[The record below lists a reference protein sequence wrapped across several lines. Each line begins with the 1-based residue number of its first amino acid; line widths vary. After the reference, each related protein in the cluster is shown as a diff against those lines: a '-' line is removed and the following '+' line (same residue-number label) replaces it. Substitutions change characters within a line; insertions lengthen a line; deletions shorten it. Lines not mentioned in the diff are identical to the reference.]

1 MCVTDTQLNQ
11 VSINGT
17 QTINPKKVKKN
28 VKSFGQT
35 KNTMELRDYQKKI
48 VKKGVGIISQH
59 GLLYLA
65 MEVRTG
71 KTLTSLAIC
80 DALKCKDVLFITK
93 LKVVPGIQKDHKM
106 LGSKYKLTCL
116 NYESLHKLEGLNFDV
131 IICDEAHTLGAFPKP
146 SKRAKQ
152 VKDLVKKY
160 KSKVIFLS
168 GTPTPESHSQIYHQL
183 YVHPNNPFKDHI
195 NFYRW
200 ANEYV
205 KVKIKY
211 IGAMKVNDYSS
222 AFKDK
227 ITDKVD
233 PLMIT
238 YTQEAAG
245 FESKINEIVYTVPMK
260 ASTYA
265 MCNKLQKD
273 LVIQGK
279 NDVILADTGAKL
291 MNKLHQ
297 MYSGTII
304 LESGKRQV
312 LDDTKA
318 QFIIRAF
325 HGKKIGIFYKFKAEW
340 DLLKS
345 VYGDA
350 LTDDLDVFNSTDKN
364 IALQIVS
371 GREGISL
378 RNADV
383 LIYFNIDFSA
393 VSYWQSR
400 DRMTTIDRKFNDI
413 YWIFAKGGIEEK
425 IYKTVL
431 EKKDYTLSY
440 FKKHFLS

>member
-1 MCVTDTQLNQ
+1 M
-11 VSINGT
+11 
-17 QTINPKKVKKN
+17 VK
-28 VKSFGQT
+28 
-35 KNTMELRDYQKKI
+35 LRDYQKKI
-48 VKKGVGIISQH
+48 ADDGVDIINKY

-65 MEVRTG
+65 LQVRVG
-71 KTLTSLAIC
+71 KTMTSLAIC
-80 DALKCKDVLFITK
+80 DKLKCDDVLFITK
-93 LKVVPGIQKDHKM
+93 LKVVPGIQKDHKD
-106 LGSKYKLTCL
+106 LGCKFKLTCL

-183 YVHPNNPFKDHI
+183 YVHPNNPFKEHI

-200 ANEYV
+200 ANDHV

-211 IGAMKVNDYSS
+211 IGAMKVNDYSG
-222 AFKDK
+222 AIKDK
-227 ITDKVD
+227 IMDKVN
-233 PLMIT
+233 PLMIN
-238 YTQEAAG
+238 YTQEEAG
-245 FESKINEIVYTVPMK
+245 FESSITESIYRVPMK

-265 MCNKLQKD
+265 LCDRLKKD

-279 NDVILADTGAKL
+279 DDVILADTGAKL

-312 LDDTKA
+312 IDDSKA
-318 QFIIRAF
+318 QFILQAF
-325 HGKKIGIFYKFKAEW
+325 KGKKIGIFYKFKAEW
-340 DLLKS
+340 DLLKE

-350 LTDDLDVFNSTDKN
+350 LTDNLEEFNATDKN

-383 LIYFNIDFSA
+383 LVYFNIDFSA

-400 DRMTTIDRKFNDI
+400 DRMTTIDRKFNDV
-413 YWIFAKGGIEEK
+413 YWIFSKGGIEDK
-425 IYKTVL
+425 IYQAVQ

-440 FKKHFLS
+440 FKKDFLSS

>member
-1 MCVTDTQLNQ
+1 M
-11 VSINGT
+11 I
-17 QTINPKKVKKN
+17 
-28 VKSFGQT
+28 
-35 KNTMELRDYQKKI
+35 ELRNYQKQI
-48 VKKGVGIISQH
+48 VKEGLGIISQY

-71 KTLTSLAIC
+71 KTLTALSIC
-80 DALKCKDVLFITK
+80 DKLCASNVLFITK
-93 LKVVPGIQKDHKM
+93 LKVVPGILKDHRD
-106 LGSKYKLTCL
+106 LGCYFKLTCL
-116 NYESLHKLEGLNFDV
+116 NYESLHKLEGLKFDV

-183 YVHPNNPFKDHI
+183 YVHPNNPFKEYI

-200 ANEYV
+200 ANDYV

-211 IGAMKVNDYSS
+211 IGSMKINDYSE
-222 AFKDK
+222 ALKDK
-227 ITDKVD
+227 IMEKVK
-233 PLMIT
+233 PLMIN

-245 FESKINEIVYTVPMK
+245 FESNVNEIVYMVPMK
-260 ASTYA
+260 ASTYS
-265 MCNKLQKD
+265 MCDRLKKD

-279 NDVILADTGAKL
+279 DDVILADTGAKL

-304 LESGKRQV
+304 LESGKRQI
-312 LDDTKA
+312 LDDSKA
-318 QFIIRAF
+318 QFILRAF

-340 DLLKS
+340 DLLKE

-350 LTDDLDVFNSTDKN
+350 LTDDLEEFNATNKN

-383 LIYFNIDFSA
+383 LVYFNIDFSA

-400 DRMTTIDRKFNDI
+400 DRMTTIDRKFNNI
-413 YWIFAKGGIEEK
+413 YWIFSKGGIEEK
-425 IYKTVL
+425 IYKIVQ
-431 EKKDYTLSY
+431 EKRDFTLDY
-440 FKKHFLS
+440 FKRTFLNT

>member
-1 MCVTDTQLNQ
+1 M
-11 VSINGT
+11 I
-17 QTINPKKVKKN
+17 
-28 VKSFGQT
+28 
-35 KNTMELRDYQKKI
+35 ELRNYQKQI
-48 VKKGVGIISQH
+48 VKEGLGIISQH
-59 GLLYLA
+59 GLLYLGLQ
-65 MEVRTG
+65 VRVG
-71 KTLTSLAIC
+71 KTAVSLAIC
-80 DALKCKDVLFITK
+80 NELNCQSVLFITK
-93 LKVVPGIQKDHKM
+93 LKVIPGIYKDYEA
-106 LGSKYKLTCL
+106 LGYNFKLTCL
-116 NYESLHKLEGLNFDV
+116 NYESLHKLEGLKFDV

-183 YVHPNNPFKDHI
+183 YVHPNNPFNEHI

-200 ANEYV
+200 ANDYV

-211 IGAMKVNDYSS
+211 IGSMKINDYSE
-222 AFKDK
+222 ALKDK
-227 ITDKVD
+227 IMEKVNS
-233 PLMIT
+233 LMIN
-238 YTQEAAG
+238 YTQEEAG
-245 FESKINEIVYTVPMK
+245 FESNVNEIVYMVPMK
-260 ASTYA
+260 ASTYS
-265 MCNKLQKD
+265 MCDRLKKD

-279 NDVILADTGAKL
+279 DDVILADTGAKL

-304 LESGKRQV
+304 LESGKRQI
-312 LDDTKA
+312 LDDSKA
-318 QFIIRAF
+318 QFILRAF

-340 DLLKS
+340 DLLKE

-350 LTDDLDVFNSTDKN
+350 LTDDLEEFNATNKN

-383 LIYFNIDFSA
+383 LVYFNIDFSA

-413 YWIFAKGGIEEK
+413 YWIFSKGGIEEK
-425 IYKTVL
+425 IYKIVQ
-431 EKKDYTLSY
+431 EKRDFTLDY
-440 FKKHFLS
+440 FKKDFLSS

>member
-1 MCVTDTQLNQ
+1 
-11 VSINGT
+11 
-17 QTINPKKVKKN
+17 
-28 VKSFGQT
+28 
-35 KNTMELRDYQKKI
+35 MELRDYQRKI
-48 VKKGVGIISQH
+48 VGQGAKILNEN

-65 MEVRTG
+65 LEVRLG
-71 KTLTSLAIC
+71 KTAVSLTIC
-80 DALKCKDVLFITK
+80 DALAADNVLFVTK
-93 LKVVPGIQKDHKM
+93 KKVISGIEKDHKA
-106 LGSKYKLTCL
+106 LNCSFKLTCL
-116 NYESLHKLEGLNFDV
+116 NYESLHKLEGSNFDV

-152 VKDLVKKY
+152 VKDLVKKH
-160 KSKVIFLS
+160 KAKVIFLS
-168 GTPTPESHSQIYHQL
+168 GTPTPESHSQIYHQM
-183 YVHPNNPFKDHI
+183 YVHPNNPFKDYI

-200 ANEYV
+200 ANDYV

-211 IGAMKVNDYSS
+211 IGAMKVNDYS
-222 AFKDK
+222 AALKEK
-227 ITDKVD
+227 INEKVN

-245 FESKINEIVYTVPMK
+245 FESKINEIVYMVPM
-260 ASTYA
+260 ASSTYA
-265 MCNKLQKD
+265 MCDRLKKD

-279 NDVILADTGAKL
+279 EDVILADTGAKL

-304 LESGKRQV
+304 LESGKRQI
-312 LDDTKA
+312 LDYTKGT
-318 QFIIRAF
+318 FIARMF
-325 HGKKIGIFYKFKAEW
+325 EGKKIGIFYKFKAEW
-340 DLLKS
+340 DLLKE

-350 LTDDLDVFNSTDKN
+350 LTDDLEVFNSTDKN

-383 LIYFNIDFSA
+383 LVYFNIDFSA

-400 DRMTTIDRKFNDI
+400 DRMTTIDRKFNDV

-425 IYKTVL
+425 IYKTVQ

>member
-1 MCVTDTQLNQ
+1 M
-11 VSINGT
+11 I
-17 QTINPKKVKKN
+17 
-28 VKSFGQT
+28 
-35 KNTMELRDYQKKI
+35 ELRKYQQEI
-48 VKKGVGIISQH
+48 VKKGLGIISQH

-71 KTLTSLAIC
+71 KTMTSLAIC
-80 DALKCKDVLFITK
+80 AVLKSKDVLFITK
-93 LKVVPGIQKDHKM
+93 LKVVPGIQKDHKD
-106 LGSKYKLTCL
+106 LECKFKLTCI
-116 NYESLHKLEGLNFDV
+116 NYESLHKLEGSNFDV

-152 VKDLVKKY
+152 VKELVKKY

-183 YVHPNNPFKDHI
+183 YVHPNNPFKEYI

-200 ANEYV
+200 ANDHV

-211 IGAMKVNDYSS
+211 IGAMKVNDYSE
-222 AFKDK
+222 ALKDK
-227 ITDKVD
+227 IMEKVN
-233 PLMIT
+233 PLMIN

-245 FESKINEIVYTVPMK
+245 FESSITESIYRVPMK

-265 MCNKLQKD
+265 MCDRLKKD

-279 NDVILADTGAKL
+279 DDVILADTGAKL

-312 LDDTKA
+312 LDDSKA
-318 QFIIRAF
+318 QFIVRAF

-345 VYGDA
+345 VYGDN
-350 LTDDLDVFNSTDKN
+350 LTDNLEEFNSTDKN

-383 LIYFNIDFSA
+383 LVYFNIDFSA

-400 DRMTTIDRKFNDI
+400 DRMTTIDRKFNNV
-413 YWIFAKGGIEEK
+413 YWIFAKGGIEDK
-425 IYKTVL
+425 IYQAVQQ
-431 EKKDYTLSY
+431 KKDYTLSY
-440 FKKHFLS
+440 FKKDFLS

>member
-1 MCVTDTQLNQ
+1 
-11 VSINGT
+11 
-17 QTINPKKVKKN
+17 
-28 VKSFGQT
+28 
-35 KNTMELRDYQKKI
+35 MELRDYQRKI
-48 VKKGVGIISQH
+48 VGQGAKILSTN

-71 KTLTSLAIC
+71 KTATSLTIC
-80 DALKCKDVLFITK
+80 DAIAANDVLFITK
-93 LKVVPGIQKDHKM
+93 KKVISGIEKDHKA
-106 LGSKYKLTCL
+106 LNCSFKLTCL
-116 NYESLHKLEGLNFDV
+116 NYESLHKLKGLNFDV

-168 GTPTPESHSQIYHQL
+168 GTPTPESHSQMYHQL
-183 YVHPNNPFKDHI
+183 YVHPNNPFKEYI

-200 ANEYV
+200 ANDHV
-205 KVKIKY
+205 SVKIKY
-211 IGAMKVNDYSS
+211 IGAMKVNDYSAALKEKIS
-222 AFKDK
+222 A
-227 ITDKVD
+227 KVD
-233 PLMIT
+233 PLMIN
-238 YTQEAAG
+238 YTQEEAG
-245 FESKINEIVYTVPMK
+245 FESSITESIYRVPMK

-265 MCNKLQKD
+265 LCDRLKKD

-279 NDVILADTGAKL
+279 DDVILADTGAKL

-312 LDDTKA
+312 IDDSKA
-318 QFIIRAF
+318 QFILQAF
-325 HGKKIGIFYKFKAEW
+325 GGKKIGIFYKFKAEW
-340 DLLKS
+340 DLLKQ
-345 VYGDA
+345 VYGDNI
-350 LTDDLDVFNSTDKN
+350 TDDLDEFNATDKN

-383 LIYFNIDFSA
+383 LVYFNIDFSA

-400 DRMTTIDRKFNDI
+400 DRMTTIDRKFNNV
-413 YWIFAKGGIEEK
+413 YWIFSKGGIEDK
-425 IYKTVL
+425 IYQAVQ

-440 FKKHFLS
+440 FKKDFLSS

>member
-1 MCVTDTQLNQ
+1 
-11 VSINGT
+11 
-17 QTINPKKVKKN
+17 
-28 VKSFGQT
+28 
-35 KNTMELRDYQKKI
+35 MELRDYQKKI
-48 VKKGVGIISQH
+48 VKEGVGIISQH

-80 DALKCKDVLFITK
+80 DALKCEDVLFITK

-106 LGSKYKLTCL
+106 LGATFKLTCL
-116 NYESLHKLEGLNFDV
+116 NYESLHKLEGSNFDV

-160 KSKVIFLS
+160 KAKVIFLS
-168 GTPTPESHSQIYHQL
+168 GTPTPESHSQIYHQM
-183 YVHPNNPFKDHI
+183 YVHPNNPFKDYI

-222 AFKDK
+222 AFKEK
-227 ITDKVD
+227 INEKVD

-245 FESKINEIVYTVPMK
+245 FESKINEIVCMIPMRT
-260 ASTYA
+260 STYNL
-265 MCNKLQKD
+265 CNKLQKD

-279 NDVILADTGAKL
+279 DDVILADTGAKL

-304 LESGKRQV
+304 LESGKRQI
-312 LDDTKA
+312 LDDSKA
-318 QFIIRAF
+318 IFIKTQFR
-325 HGKKIGIFYKFKAEW
+325 GKKIGIFYKFKAEW

-345 VYGDA
+345 VYEDA
-350 LTDDLDVFNSTDKN
+350 LTDDLEVFNSTDKN

-383 LIYFNIDFSA
+383 LVYFNIDFSA

-425 IYKTVL
+425 IYKTVQD
-431 EKKDYTLSY
+431 KKDYTLNY
-440 FKKHFLS
+440 FKKDFKI

>member
-1 MCVTDTQLNQ
+1 
-11 VSINGT
+11 
-17 QTINPKKVKKN
+17 
-28 VKSFGQT
+28 
-35 KNTMELRDYQKKI
+35 MELRDYQKKI
-48 VKKGVGIISQH
+48 VKQGVDIISQQ

-80 DALKCKDVLFITK
+80 DKLKCKDVLFITK
-93 LKVVPGIQKDHKM
+93 LKVVPGIQKDHKS
-106 LGSKYKLTCL
+106 LGANFKLTCI
-116 NYESLHKLEGLNFDV
+116 NYESLHKLEGLKFDV

-152 VKDLVKKY
+152 VKDFVKKY

-205 KVKIKY
+205 KLKIKY
-211 IGAMKVNDYSS
+211 IGAMKVNDYSG
-222 AFKDK
+222 ALKDK
-227 ITDKVD
+227 IMSKVN

-245 FESKINEIVYTVPMK
+245 FESKINEIVYKVPMK

-265 MCNKLQKD
+265 LCDKLKKD

-279 NDVILADTGAKL
+279 GDTILADTGAKL

-312 LDDTKA
+312 LDDSKA
-318 QFIIRAF
+318 KFIMHTF
-325 HGKKIGIFYKFKAEW
+325 GGKKIGIFYKFKAEW
-340 DLLKS
+340 DLLKD
-345 VYGDA
+345 VYGDN
-350 LTDDLDVFNSTDKN
+350 LTDDLEVFNSTDKN

-383 LIYFNIDFSA
+383 LVYFNIDFSA

-400 DRMTTIDRKFNDI
+400 DRMTTIDRKFNDV
-413 YWIFAKGGIEEK
+413 YWIFAKGGIEEN
-425 IYKTVL
+425 IYETVQ
-431 EKKDYTLSY
+431 EKKDYTLTY

>member
-1 MCVTDTQLNQ
+1 MSQTLTNATQGSVDYN
-11 VSINGT
+11 
-17 QTINPKKVKKN
+17 
-28 VKSFGQT
+28 
-35 KNTMELRDYQKKI
+35 MELRNYQKKI
-48 VKKGVGIISQH
+48 VKEGLGIISQH

-80 DALKCKDVLFITK
+80 DELKCKDVLFITK
-93 LKVVPGIQKDHKM
+93 LKVVPGIQKDHKD
-106 LGSKYKLTCL
+106 LGAKFKLTCI

-183 YVHPNNPFKDHI
+183 YVHPNNPFKEHI

-200 ANEYV
+200 ANDYV
-205 KVKIKY
+205 KIKIKY
-211 IGAMKVNDYSS
+211 IGAMKVNDYSG
-222 AFKDK
+222 ALKDK
-227 ITDKVD
+227 IMEKVN

-245 FESKINEIVYTVPMK
+245 FESKINEIVYKIPMR

-265 MCNKLQKD
+265 LCDRLKKD

-279 NDVILADTGAKL
+279 DDVILADTGAKL

-297 MYSGTII
+297 MYSGTVI
-304 LESGKRQV
+304 LESGKRQI
-312 LDDTKA
+312 LDDSKA
-318 QFIIRAF
+318 HFIF
-325 HGKKIGIFYKFKAEW
+325 HKFRDKKIGIFYKFKSEW
-340 DLLKS
+340 DLLKD
-345 VYGDA
+345 VYEDK
-350 LTDDLDVFNSTDKN
+350 LTDNLEVFNSTDKN

-383 LIYFNIDFSA
+383 LVYFNIDFSA

-400 DRMTTIDRKFNDI
+400 DRMTTIDRKFNDV

-425 IYKTVL
+425 IYETVQ
-431 EKKDYTLSY
+431 EKKDYTLTY

>member
-1 MCVTDTQLNQ
+1 MNATQGSVDYN
-11 VSINGT
+11 
-17 QTINPKKVKKN
+17 
-28 VKSFGQT
+28 
-35 KNTMELRDYQKKI
+35 MELRDYQKKI
-48 VKKGVGIISQH
+48 VKQGLGIISQQ

-80 DALKCKDVLFITK
+80 DELKCKDVLFITK
-93 LKVVPGIQKDHKM
+93 LKVVPGIHKDHQM
-106 LGSKYKLTCL
+106 LGSQYKLTCV
-116 NYESLHKLEGLNFDV
+116 NYESLHKLEGSNFDV

-183 YVHPNNPFKDHI
+183 YVHPNNPFKEHI

-200 ANEYV
+200 ANDYV

-211 IGAMKVNDYSS
+211 IGAMKVNDYSG
-222 AFKDK
+222 ALKDK
-227 ITDKVD
+227 ITTKVD

-245 FESKINEIVYTVPMK
+245 FESKINEIVYKIPMK
-260 ASTYA
+260 ASTYTL
-265 MCNKLQKD
+265 CDRLKKD

-279 NDVILADTGAKL
+279 DDVILADTGAKL

-304 LESGKRQV
+304 LESGKRQI
-312 LDDTKA
+312 LDDSKA
-318 QFIIRAF
+318 QFIINTFR
-325 HGKKIGIFYKFKAEW
+325 GKKIGIFYKFKAEW
-340 DLLKS
+340 DLLKD
-345 VYGDA
+345 VYEDK
-350 LTDDLDVFNSTDKN
+350 LTDDLEVFNSTDKN

-383 LIYFNIDFSA
+383 LVYFNIDFSA

-425 IYKTVL
+425 IYQTVQ
-431 EKKDYTLSY
+431 EKKDYTLTY

>member
-1 MCVTDTQLNQ
+1 M
-11 VSINGT
+11 I
-17 QTINPKKVKKN
+17 
-28 VKSFGQT
+28 
-35 KNTMELRDYQKKI
+35 ELRKYQQKI
-48 VKKGVGIISQH
+48 VNDGLGIISQH

-71 KTLTSLAIC
+71 KTMTSLAIC
-80 DALKCKDVLFITK
+80 DKLKCDDVLFITK
-93 LKVVPGIQKDHKM
+93 LKVVPGIQKDHKD
-106 LGSKYKLTCL
+106 LGCKFKLTCL
-116 NYESLHKLEGLNFDV
+116 NYESLHKLTGLKFDV

-183 YVHPNNPFKDHI
+183 YVHPNNPFKEYI

-200 ANEYV
+200 ANDHV
-205 KVKIKY
+205 SVKIKY
-211 IGAMKVNDYSS
+211 IGAMKVNDYSG
-222 AFKDK
+222 ALKEK
-227 ITDKVD
+227 ITAKVN
-233 PLMIT
+233 PFMIT

-260 ASTYA
+260 DSTYV
-265 MCNKLQKD
+265 MCGKLKKY

-279 NDVILADTGAKL
+279 DDVILADTGAKL

-304 LESGKRQV
+304 LESGKRQI
-312 LDDTKA
+312 LDDSKA
-318 QFIIRAF
+318 QFIKNTFRN
-325 HGKKIGIFYKFKAEW
+325 KKIGIFYKFKAEW
-340 DLLKS
+340 DLLKE
-345 VYGDA
+345 VYGDN
-350 LTDDLDVFNSTDKN
+350 LTDNLEEFNATDKN

-383 LIYFNIDFSA
+383 LVYFNIDFSA

-400 DRMTTIDRKFNDI
+400 DRMTTIDRKFNEI
-413 YWIFAKGGIEEK
+413 YWIFSKGGIEDK
-425 IYKTVL
+425 IYQAVQ

-440 FKKHFLS
+440 FKKDFLSS

>member
-1 MCVTDTQLNQ
+1 MCATGTQLNR
-11 VSINGT
+11 VSTNGT
-17 QTINPKKVKKN
+17 LISNLKMGRKN
-28 VKSFGQT
+28 VKVFGQT

-48 VKKGVGIISQH
+48 VKEGVGIISQQ

-80 DALKCKDVLFITK
+80 DQIKSKDVLFVTK
-93 LKVVPGIQKDHKM
+93 LKVIPGIQKDHKS
-106 LGSKYKLTCL
+106 LGVKFKLTCL

-152 VKDLVKKY
+152 IKELVKKT
-160 KSKVIFLS
+160 KAKVIFLS

-183 YVHPNNPFKDHI
+183 YVHPNNPFKEHI

-200 ANEYV
+200 SNEYV
-205 KVKIKY
+205 KLKIKY
-211 IGAMKVNDYSS
+211 IGAMKVNDYSG
-222 AFKDK
+222 ALKDK
-227 ITDKVD
+227 IMEKVS

-245 FESKINEIVYTVPMK
+245 FESKINEIVYKMPMK
-260 ASTYA
+260 DQTYV
-265 MCNKLQKD
+265 MCERLKKH

-279 NDVILADTGAKL
+279 DDVILADTGAKL

-304 LESGKRQV
+304 LESGKRQI
-312 LDDTKA
+312 LDDSKA
-318 QFIIRAF
+318 QFILRTF

-340 DLLKS
+340 DMLKE

-350 LTDDLDVFNSTDKN
+350 LTDDLEVFNTTDKN

-378 RNADV
+378 RNAEV
-383 LIYFNIDFSA
+383 LVYFNIDFSA

-400 DRMTTIDRKFNDI
+400 DRMTTIDRKFNDV

-425 IYKTVL
+425 IYQAVQD
-431 EKKDYTLSY
+431 KKDYTLNY
-440 FKKHFLS
+440 FKKDFGI

>member
-1 MCVTDTQLNQ
+1 M
-11 VSINGT
+11 
-17 QTINPKKVKKN
+17 
-28 VKSFGQT
+28 F
-35 KNTMELRDYQKKI
+35 ELRDYQKRIAKE
-48 VKKGVGIISQH
+48 GVDIINKH

-65 MEVRTG
+65 LQVRVG
-71 KTLTSLAIC
+71 KTATSLAIC
-80 DALKCKDVLFITK
+80 DKLNCDDVLFITK
-93 LKVVPGIQKDHKM
+93 LKVVPGIQKDHKD
-106 LGSKYKLTCL
+106 LGCKFKLTCV
-116 NYESLHKLEGLNFDV
+116 NYESLHKLEGSSFDV

-168 GTPTPESHSQIYHQL
+168 GTPTPESHSQMYHQL
-183 YVHPNNPFKDHI
+183 YVHPNNPFKEYI

-200 ANEYV
+200 ANDHV
-205 KVKIKY
+205 KIKIKY
-211 IGAMKVNDYSS
+211 IGAMKVNDYSG
-222 AFKDK
+222 AIKDK
-227 ITDKVD
+227 IMDKVN
-233 PLMIT
+233 PLMIN

-245 FESKINEIVYTVPMK
+245 FESSITESIYRVPMK

-265 MCNKLQKD
+265 LCDRLKKD

-279 NDVILADTGAKL
+279 DDVILADTGAKL

-312 LDDTKA
+312 IDDSKA
-318 QFIIRAF
+318 QFIVRAF

-340 DLLKS
+340 DLLKE
-345 VYGDA
+345 VYGDNI
-350 LTDDLDVFNSTDKN
+350 TDNLEEFNATDKN

-383 LIYFNIDFSA
+383 LVYFNIDFSA

-400 DRMTTIDRKFNDI
+400 DRMTTIDRKFNDV
-413 YWIFAKGGIEEK
+413 YWIFSKGGIEDK
-425 IYKTVL
+425 IYQAVQ

-440 FKKHFLS
+440 FKKDFLSS

>member
-1 MCVTDTQLNQ
+1 M
-11 VSINGT
+11 
-17 QTINPKKVKKN
+17 VK
-28 VKSFGQT
+28 
-35 KNTMELRDYQKKI
+35 LRDYQKKI
-48 VKKGVGIISQH
+48 ADDGVDIINKY

-65 MEVRTG
+65 LQVRVG
-71 KTLTSLAIC
+71 KTMTSLAIC
-80 DALKCKDVLFITK
+80 DKLKCDDVLFITK
-93 LKVVPGIQKDHKM
+93 LKVVPGIQKDHKD
-106 LGSKYKLTCL
+106 LGCKFKLTCL

-183 YVHPNNPFKDHI
+183 YVHPNNPFKEHI

-200 ANEYV
+200 ANDHV

-211 IGAMKVNDYSS
+211 IGAMKVNDYSG
-222 AFKDK
+222 AIKDK
-227 ITDKVD
+227 IMDKVN
-233 PLMIT
+233 PLMIN
-238 YTQEAAG
+238 YTQEEAG
-245 FESKINEIVYTVPMK
+245 FESSITESIYRVPMK

-265 MCNKLQKD
+265 LCDRLKKD

-279 NDVILADTGAKL
+279 DDVILADTGAKL

-304 LESGKRQV
+304 LESGKRQI
-312 LDDTKA
+312 LDYTKGT
-318 QFIIRAF
+318 FIARMF
-325 HGKKIGIFYKFKAEW
+325 EGKKIGIFYKFKAEW
-340 DLLKS
+340 DLLKE

-350 LTDDLDVFNSTDKN
+350 LTDNLEEFNATDKN

-383 LIYFNIDFSA
+383 LVYFNIDFSA

-400 DRMTTIDRKFNDI
+400 DRMTTIDRKFNDV
-413 YWIFAKGGIEEK
+413 YWIFSKGGIEDK
-425 IYKTVL
+425 IYQAVQ

-440 FKKHFLS
+440 FKKDFLSS

>member
-1 MCVTDTQLNQ
+1 M
-11 VSINGT
+11 
-17 QTINPKKVKKN
+17 
-28 VKSFGQT
+28 F
-35 KNTMELRDYQKKI
+35 ELRDYQKRIAKE
-48 VKKGVGIISQH
+48 GVDIINKH

-65 MEVRTG
+65 LQVRVG

-80 DALKCKDVLFITK
+80 DKLCASNVLFITK
-93 LKVVPGIQKDHKM
+93 LKVVPGIQKDHQM
-106 LGSKYKLTCL
+106 LGSQSKLTCI
-116 NYESLHKLEGLNFDV
+116 NYESLHKLEGVNFDV

-168 GTPTPESHSQIYHQL
+168 GTPTPESHSQMYHQL
-183 YVHPNNPFKDHI
+183 YVHPNNPFKDYV

-200 ANEYV
+200 ANDYV
-205 KVKIKY
+205 RLKIKY
-211 IGAMKVNDYSS
+211 IGAMKINDYSE
-222 AFKDK
+222 ALKDK
-227 ITDKVD
+227 IMEKVN
-233 PLMIT
+233 PMMIT

-245 FESKINEIVYTVPMK
+245 FESKIKEIVYYVPMK
-260 ASTYA
+260 DSTYV
-265 MCNKLQKD
+265 MCGRLKKD

-279 NDVILADTGAKL
+279 DDVILADTGAKL

-318 QFIIRAF
+318 QFILRSF

-345 VYGDA
+345 IYGDD
-350 LTDDLDVFNSTDKN
+350 LTDDLEEFNTTDKN

-383 LIYFNIDFSA
+383 LVYFNIDFSA

-400 DRMTTIDRKFNDI
+400 DRMTTIDRKFNEV

-425 IYKTVL
+425 IYNTVL
-431 EKKDYTLSY
+431 NKKSYTLDY
-440 FKKHFLS
+440 FKKDFLL

>member
-1 MCVTDTQLNQ
+1 M
-11 VSINGT
+11 I
-17 QTINPKKVKKN
+17 
-28 VKSFGQT
+28 
-35 KNTMELRDYQKKI
+35 ELRNYQKQI
-48 VKKGVGIISQH
+48 VKEGLGIISQY

-71 KTLTSLAIC
+71 KTLTALSIC
-80 DALKCKDVLFITK
+80 DKLCASNVLFITK
-93 LKVVPGIQKDHKM
+93 LKVVPGILKDHRD
-106 LGSKYKLTCL
+106 LGCYFKLTCL
-116 NYESLHKLEGLNFDV
+116 NYESLHKLEGLKFDV

-183 YVHPNNPFKDHI
+183 YVHPNNPFKEYI

-200 ANEYV
+200 ANDYV

-211 IGAMKVNDYSS
+211 IGSMKINDYSE
-222 AFKDK
+222 ALKDK
-227 ITDKVD
+227 IMEKVK
-233 PLMIT
+233 PLMIN

-245 FESKINEIVYTVPMK
+245 FESNVNEIVYMVPMK
-260 ASTYA
+260 ASTYS
-265 MCNKLQKD
+265 MCDRLKKD

-279 NDVILADTGAKL
+279 DDVILADTGAKL

-304 LESGKRQV
+304 LESGKRQI
-312 LDDTKA
+312 LDDSKA
-318 QFIIRAF
+318 QFILRAF

-340 DLLKS
+340 DLLKE

-350 LTDDLDVFNSTDKN
+350 LTDDLEEFNATNKN

-383 LIYFNIDFSA
+383 LVYFNIDFSA

-400 DRMTTIDRKFNDI
+400 DRMTTIDRKFNNI
-413 YWIFAKGGIEEK
+413 YWIFSKGGIEEK
-425 IYKTVL
+425 IYKIVQ
-431 EKKDYTLSY
+431 EKRDYTLSY
-440 FKKHFLS
+440 FKKDFLSS

>member
-1 MCVTDTQLNQ
+1 M
-11 VSINGT
+11 
-17 QTINPKKVKKN
+17 
-28 VKSFGQT
+28 F
-35 KNTMELRDYQKKI
+35 ELRDYQKRIAKE
-48 VKKGVGIISQH
+48 GFDIINKH

-65 MEVRTG
+65 LQVRVG
-71 KTLTSLAIC
+71 KTATSLAIC
-80 DALKCKDVLFITK
+80 DKLNCDDVLFITK
-93 LKVVPGIQKDHKM
+93 LKVVPGIQKDHKD
-106 LGSKYKLTCL
+106 LGCKFKLTCI
-116 NYESLHKLEGLNFDV
+116 NYESLHKLEGSNFDV

-168 GTPTPESHSQIYHQL
+168 GTPTPESHSQMYHQL
-183 YVHPNNPFKDHI
+183 YVHPNNPFKEYI

-200 ANEYV
+200 ANDHV

-211 IGAMKVNDYSS
+211 IGAMKVNDYSE
-222 AFKDK
+222 ALKDK
-227 ITDKVD
+227 IMEKVN
-233 PLMIT
+233 PLMIN

-245 FESKINEIVYTVPMK
+245 FESSITESIYHVPMK

-265 MCNKLQKD
+265 MCDRLKKD

-279 NDVILADTGAKL
+279 DDVILADTGAKL

-312 LDDTKA
+312 LDDSKA

-345 VYGDA
+345 VYGDD
-350 LTDDLDVFNSTDKN
+350 LTDNLEEFNSTDKN

-383 LIYFNIDFSA
+383 LVYYNIDFSA

-400 DRMTTIDRKFNDI
+400 DRMTTIDRKFNDV
-413 YWIFAKGGIEEK
+413 YWIFAKGGIEDK
-425 IYKTVL
+425 IYQAVQQ
-431 EKKDYTLSY
+431 KKDYTLSY
-440 FKKHFLS
+440 FKKDFLSS

>member
-1 MCVTDTQLNQ
+1 
-11 VSINGT
+11 
-17 QTINPKKVKKN
+17 
-28 VKSFGQT
+28 
-35 KNTMELRDYQKKI
+35 MELRNYQKKI
-48 VKKGVGIISQH
+48 VKEGLGIISQH

-71 KTLTSLAIC
+71 KTMTSLAIC
-80 DALKCKDVLFITK
+80 DNLNCDEVLFITK
-93 LKVVPGIQKDHKM
+93 LKVVPGIQKDHKD
-106 LGSKYKLTCL
+106 LGCKFKLTCL
-116 NYESLHKLEGLNFDV
+116 NYESLHKLEGLKFDV

-168 GTPTPESHSQIYHQL
+168 GTPTPESHSQMYHQL
-183 YVHPNNPFKDHI
+183 YVHPNNPFKQYL

-200 ANEYV
+200 ANDHV

-211 IGAMKVNDYSS
+211 IGAMKVNDYSG
-222 AFKDK
+222 AIKDK
-227 ITDKVD
+227 IMDKVN
-233 PLMIT
+233 PLMIN
-238 YTQEAAG
+238 YTQEEAG
-245 FESKINEIVYTVPMK
+245 FQSSITESIYRVPMK

-265 MCNKLQKD
+265 LCDRLKKD

-279 NDVILADTGAKL
+279 DDVILADTGAKL

-312 LDDTKA
+312 IDDSKA
-318 QFIIRAF
+318 QFILQAF
-325 HGKKIGIFYKFKAEW
+325 KGKKIGIFYKFKAEW
-340 DLLKS
+340 DLLKE
-345 VYGDA
+345 VYGDV
-350 LTDDLDVFNSTDKN
+350 LTDNLEEFNATDKN

-383 LIYFNIDFSA
+383 LVYFNIDFSA

-400 DRMTTIDRKFNDI
+400 DRMTTIDRKFNDV
-413 YWIFAKGGIEEK
+413 YWIFSKGGIEDK
-425 IYKTVL
+425 IYQAVQ
-431 EKKDYTLSY
+431 EKKDYTLAY
-440 FKKHFLS
+440 FKKDFLSS

>member
-1 MCVTDTQLNQ
+1 M
-11 VSINGT
+11 
-17 QTINPKKVKKN
+17 
-28 VKSFGQT
+28 F
-35 KNTMELRDYQKKI
+35 ELRDYQKRIAKE
-48 VKKGVGIISQH
+48 GVDIINKH

-65 MEVRTG
+65 LQVRVG

-80 DALKCKDVLFITK
+80 DELKCKDVLFITK
-93 LKVVPGIQKDHKM
+93 LKVVPGIQKDHQM
-106 LGSKYKLTCL
+106 LGSQSKLTCI
-116 NYESLHKLEGLNFDV
+116 NYESLHKLEGTNFDV

-168 GTPTPESHSQIYHQL
+168 GTPTPESHSQMYHQL
-183 YVHPNNPFKDHI
+183 YVHPNNPFKDYV

-200 ANEYV
+200 ANDYV
-205 KVKIKY
+205 RLKIKY
-211 IGAMKVNDYSS
+211 IGAMKINDYSE
-222 AFKDK
+222 ALKDK
-227 ITDKVD
+227 IMEKVN
-233 PLMIT
+233 PMMIT

-245 FESKINEIVYTVPMK
+245 FESKIKEIVYYVPMK
-260 ASTYA
+260 DSTYV
-265 MCNKLQKD
+265 MCGRLKKD

-279 NDVILADTGAKL
+279 DDVILADTGAKL

-318 QFIIRAF
+318 QFILRSF

-345 VYGDA
+345 IYGDD
-350 LTDDLDVFNSTDKN
+350 LTDDLEEFNTTDKN

-383 LIYFNIDFSA
+383 LVYFNIDFSA

-400 DRMTTIDRKFNDI
+400 DRMTTIDRKFNEV

-425 IYKTVL
+425 IYNTVL
-431 EKKDYTLSY
+431 NKKSYTLDY
-440 FKKHFLS
+440 FKKDFLL